1 MSDADLFNAV
11 REANFVENFFLPSNR
26 MSLEAP
32 VLSDVVFPLC
42 RIIRALVSEIQHL
55 KQ

>member
-1 MSDADLFNAV
+1 MREVDLFNAV
-11 REANFVENFFLPSNR
+11 AQANSVENFFLPSNR
-26 MSLEAP
+26 TSLEAP

-55 KQ
+55 KH